1 MPAVTPWRPR
11 GATLGHRNVENAA
24 RYMEGVSAR
33 FRAFGIRRVKRLVFT
48 DEQRQRLKRIRKQH
62 REFHRRKRLA
72 AQYDAFAASM
82 AREQA
87 ELEAEAA
94 RRGVD
99 VSVVIRERLG

>member
-1 MPAVTPWRPR
+1 
-11 GATLGHRNVENAA
+11 VE
-24 RYMEGVSAR
+24 
-33 FRAFGIRRVKRLVFT
+33 RLVFT

-87 ELEAEAA
+87 VLEAEAA

-99 VSVVIRERLG
+99 VSVIIQERFNDPSTT

>member
-1 MPAVTPWRPR
+1 
-11 GATLGHRNVENAA
+11 
-24 RYMEGVSAR
+24 
-33 FRAFGIRRVKRLVFT
+33 LVFT
-48 DEQRQRLKRIRKQH
+48 DEQRQRLERIRKQH

-94 RRGVD
+94 HRAVDITRFNDPPETQENSAPRVEASRDLLCKRIAQSPKSHQGRR
-99 VSVVIRERLG
+99 